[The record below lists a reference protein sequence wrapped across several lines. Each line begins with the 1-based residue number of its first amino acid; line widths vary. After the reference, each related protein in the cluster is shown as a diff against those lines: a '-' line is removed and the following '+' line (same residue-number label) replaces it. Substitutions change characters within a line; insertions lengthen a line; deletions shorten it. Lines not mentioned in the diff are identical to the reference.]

1 VIELN
6 SFALHEGCMT
16 NEGLSE
22 PLRCIHTGWLFV
34 IVGWAAGRG
43 AFIQMTTPE
52 FLFSHWYEKPG
63 SAKENDR

>member
-34 IVGWAAGRG
+34 IVGWAAGRA

-52 FLFSHWYEKPG
+52 SDSVTGMEKPG
-63 SAKENDR
+63 MQCERE